1 LRSDLIPVTGETL
14 RMGKAASFWL
24 SPGRRG
30 KVLAAVSHAVYL
42 LLDIGELVWLA
53 NPESPLHRR
62 CIRWPI
68 PLTDL
73 AVEAPF
79 VVQDHSICFATGTK
93 LDLYNSEI
101 WESPLVPV
109 HEVIEY
115 DKLPGGLFDK
125 LKFLLSEGSPRS
137 FGEFIRPIVQLART
151 NEFSPGFR
159 SEDIF
164 LATAWPMVETI
175 TRTCLSR
182 NFPVVLQQA
191 DALIGLGEGLTPS
204 GDDFLGGLFY
214 ACFLLSSSFPLIHF
228 YSPADIPG
236 WVDAHRSRTN
246 LISFALL
253 RDNAAGHALEPLSRF
268 GIALLANHP
277 LEDVTALVS
286 DLVQVGHSTGWSVLA
301 GFITGL
307 LSLTS

>member
-1 LRSDLIPVTGETL
+1 M
-14 RMGKAASFWL
+14 MGRAASLWL
-24 SPGRRG
+24 SAGRRG
-30 KVLAAVSHAVYL
+30 KVLASVKHATYL
-42 LLDIGELVWLA
+42 LLDTGELIWLT

-62 CIRWPI
+62 SIRWPV

-73 AVEAPF
+73 AVETPL
-79 VVQDHSICFATGTK
+79 VVQDRSIHFASGTK
-93 LDLYNSEI
+93 LDLCNSEI
-101 WESPLVPV
+101 WEAPLVPLN
-109 HEVIEY
+109 EIIEY
-115 DKLPGGLFDK
+115 EKLPGKLFDR
-125 LKFLLSEGSPRS
+125 LELLLSRGSPRGV
-137 FGEFIRPIVQLART
+137 GEFIRPIIQLART
-151 NEFSPGFR
+151 KEISPGFR
-159 SEDIF
+159 SDDIL
-164 LATAWPMVETI
+164 LATAWPIVETI
-175 TRTCLSR
+175 SRACLSR
-182 NFPVVLQQA
+182 DFPVVLQQA